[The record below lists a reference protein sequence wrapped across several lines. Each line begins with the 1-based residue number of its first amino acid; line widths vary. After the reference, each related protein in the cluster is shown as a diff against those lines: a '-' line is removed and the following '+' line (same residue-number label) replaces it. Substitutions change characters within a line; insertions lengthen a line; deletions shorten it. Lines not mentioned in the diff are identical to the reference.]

1 MVQIPQYILN
11 DAIEKEQG
19 SLCNIIVTQVIVHL
33 TLMYLKFFILK
44 QGISRGVPG
53 CLHRKGMIN
62 SKTIWL

>member
-44 QGISRGVPG
+44 HGISRGVPR